1 MRYDT
6 ETGGTPH
13 YRTPPMTYR
22 NATAA
27 YFAEVLL
34 NEMAAMNG
42 VEWAAYA
49 EFKAQMRVAYPI
61 VCGLLK
67 MDPAMPLD
75 EMAGEFVARYANA
88 F

>member
-1 MRYDT
+1 
-6 ETGGTPH
+6 
-13 YRTPPMTYR
+13 MTYR

-27 YFAEVLL
+27 HFAEVLL

-42 VEWAAYA
+42 VEWATYA

-67 MDPAMPLD
+67 MDPAMPVA
-75 EMAGEFVARYANA
+75 EMAAEFSIRYSNA